1 MANPISG
8 HTKGS
13 NEGLTDG
20 EHIISPSLTNIYEGL
35 HGNGILS
42 PYDTAYTGANR
53 NAPASLPGAI
63 SQGANASKVTVKA
76 FEAIID
82 GILYDFG
89 GGSDVTITLG
99 STGDHLSGGS
109 TTSLTSGQECLFI
122 IVATAAGVKFTQSNI
137 ITTAAGAY
145 PSVSGTSAAYL
156 TDGKGTQNQQSFVLG
171 TVRATN
177 SGGSTVG
184 PGIQALSEFNDKRVF
199 LRPTPLF
206 FSPVTKGNVGT
217 TTGINSHTALAGA
230 HTGESGDLG
239 ETGVIWQ
246 SFNSDNESMLYY
258 TRKDSSNRHTHLLG
272 PTNINVSSPSGNLTF
287 TFDSDQVFV
296 LTPSTTINLNPS
308 GTFPPGH
315 TVFVSV
321 PSGST
326 VTFDSTGLNS
336 SVVATEATM
345 FVYDGSNWKK
355 VMVSGTIS
363 PASNGA
369 SGRVQLS
376 DGAGGFTSDA
386 ALYFTAGTPD
396 TLTVDGKLNV
406 TGLIDPTGLV
416 IDEKANVAATGH
428 TTAAGKGLLWVKNDA
443 PNRLYFTDD
452 AGTDKKVVHA
462 TDSVT
467 ELSDVSNAGSGIIIS
482 GAERTKLTGIATS
495 ATATAAPA
503 IEDNSGTPA
512 FASGITKAEV
522 QTLLNIA
529 DGATANAGTVTSVA
543 TSAPI
548 TGGTITGSGTI
559 GISAATTSAAGSMSG
574 ADKTKLDGIE
584 TNADVT
590 DATNVAAAGALMTSL
605 ADAKGDIFVATA
617 DNTVVRLAVGTNNHV
632 LTADSAQASGVKWAA
647 ASGGGGGDEI
657 VDADSDTKI
666 QVEEGTD
673 EDKIRFDTAGSERM
687 IIDDAGNVGIGTSTP
702 GTPLH
707 IKSSINTDMLRL
719 ESTDAGGT
727 GAPDIDIYRNSASP
741 ADNDELGMLVFRG
754 NDDAGNKTSYAWM
767 LAETEDVSD
776 GAEKARINFHV
787 QGSAGT
793 GLEAMR
799 IDKDGIQVSGQVQ
812 FDGALNHD
820 GSTAGFFNTTPAS
833 KTTVSA
839 LGGGSIVVT
848 PAGGG
853 APSADQVATQNAI
866 DTLQAKIDALIGALS
881 SYGLV

>member
-53 NAPASLPGAI
+53 NTPASLPGAI

-89 GGSDVTITLG
+89 GGSDITITLG

-122 IVATAAGVKFTQSNI
+122 IIATAAGVKFTQSNI
-137 ITTAAGAY
+137 ITTAVGAY
-145 PSVSGTSAAYL
+145 PSVTGTSAAYL

-239 ETGVIWQ
+239 DTGVIWQ

-296 LTPSTTINLNPS
+296 LTPTTTINLNPS

-345 FVYDGSNWKK
+345 FVYDGANWKK

-363 PASNGA
+363 PASSGA
-369 SGRVQLS
+369 SGIVQLS
-376 DGAGGFTSDA
+376 DGAGGFTSDTTLSYDTA
-386 ALYFTAGTPD
+386 ANELIVNGK
-396 TLTVDGKLNV
+396 LTVS
-406 TGLIDPTGLV
+406 GLIDPTGLEITPQSSNPAAADGSV
-416 IDEKANVAATGH
+416 VDANTLWLDSTASNRLKQGSANVI
-428 TTAAGKGLLWVKNDA
+428 
-443 PNRLYFTDD
+443 R
-452 AGTDKKVVHA
+452 A

-467 ELSDVSNAGSGIIIS
+467 ELSDVSSVGSGAIITGS
-482 GAERTKLTGIATS
+482 ERSKLSGIATS

-512 FASGITKAEV
+512 FATGITKGGV
-522 QTLLNIA
+522 QSLLNIA

-543 TSAPI
+543 TTAPI

-559 GISAATTSAAGSMSG
+559 GISPASATDAGSMSSAHYSKLEGIEAAATADQTNDEIRAAVEAATDSNVFTDADHSKLNAIATGATAYADADAIAAVEGEATLALTGDVTIAAGKGLTVDGTTLHVDAANDRVGIGTASPATALHVEGANHIIRVKDTSAGDTALTRTMGGLELSAAGMNTSSKFGVPIKFMSTDSAFTTENPKFLAAIVPIARESYTADTKGGMAIGFAVTANTAGASTVPQVAMTLDSNGRLGIGTGGPQAPLHVTGTIRQTTVTNAVLVANANGDLAAASNLADLAYLAPGGAQTDTFTPTTSAASWV
-574 ADKTKLDGIE
+574 APAPTTIQQAIE
-584 TNADVT
+584 RIAAFV
-590 DATNVAAAGALMTSL
+590 VAL
-605 ADAKGDIFVATA
+605 
-617 DNTVVRLAVGTNNHV
+617 
-632 LTADSAQASGVKWAA
+632 
-647 ASGGGGGDEI
+647 
-657 VDADSDTKI
+657 
-666 QVEEGTD
+666 
-673 EDKIRFDTAGSERM
+673 
-687 IIDDAGNVGIGTSTP
+687 P
-702 GTPLH
+702 
-707 IKSSINTDMLRL
+707 
-719 ESTDAGGT
+719 
-727 GAPDIDIYRNSASP
+727 GAPAQIP
-741 ADNDELGMLVFRG
+741 
-754 NDDAGNKTSYAWM
+754 
-767 LAETEDVSD
+767 
-776 GAEKARINFHV
+776 
-787 QGSAGT
+787 
-793 GLEAMR
+793 
-799 IDKDGIQVSGQVQ
+799 
-812 FDGALNHD
+812 
-820 GSTAGFFNTTPAS
+820 P
-833 KTTVSA
+833 
-839 LGGGSIVVT
+839 
-848 PAGGG
+848 
-853 APSADQVATQNAI
+853 
-866 DTLQAKIDALIGALS
+866 
-881 SYGLV
+881 

>member
-53 NAPASLPGAI
+53 NTPASLPGAI

-122 IVATAAGVKFTQSNI
+122 IIATAAGVKFTQSNI
-137 ITTAAGAY
+137 ITSAVGAY
-145 PSVSGTSAAYL
+145 PSVTGTSAAYL

-206 FSPVTKGNVGT
+206 FSPVTKGNVGS
-217 TTGINSHTALAGA
+217 TTGINSHTGLAGA

-239 ETGVIWQ
+239 DTGVIWQ

-428 TTAAGKGLLWVKNDA
+428 TTTAAKGLLWVKNDE

-452 AGTDKKVVHA
+452 AGTDKKVIHA

-467 ELSDVSNAGSGIIIS
+467 ELSDVSSVGSGAIITGS
-482 GAERTKLTGIATS
+482 ERSKLSGIATS

-512 FASGITKAEV
+512 FASGITKGEV
-522 QTLLNIA
+522 LTLINVA

-543 TSAPI
+543 TTAPI

-574 ADKTKLDGIE
+574 ADKTKLDGIDA
-584 TNADVT
+584 NAVD
-590 DATNVAAAGALMTSL
+590 AAGAVAAVEAEAGLNFSTSSN
-605 ADAKGDIFVATA
+605 DAIIENTTQDKDIIFKVNDGSVSTEVMRIDGDVS
-617 DNTVVRLAVGTNNHV
+617 R
-632 LTADSAQASGVKWAA
+632 
-647 ASGGGGGDEI
+647 
-657 VDADSDTKI
+657 
-666 QVEEGTD
+666 
-673 EDKIRFDTAGSERM
+673 
-687 IIDDAGNVGIGTSTP
+687 VGIGTDTPDARLHLEGSANDDVVLLVTNPGGNAGSTQGKVHIGLTHSHTNTVPSATISVIEKTVADHRGHLTFGTRTTAAATAVPTEKMRITDGGRVGIGTTSPAQVLDVVGTIRQSTVTNAVLITNANGDLGAASNLADLAYLAP
-702 GTPLH
+702 GGAQTDTFTATTSSGSWAGAVPTTLQTAIDRLAAH
-707 IKSSINTDMLRL
+707 IVNIP
-719 ESTDAGGT
+719 
-727 GAPDIDIYRNSASP
+727 GAPPQIP
-741 ADNDELGMLVFRG
+741 
-754 NDDAGNKTSYAWM
+754 
-767 LAETEDVSD
+767 
-776 GAEKARINFHV
+776 
-787 QGSAGT
+787 
-793 GLEAMR
+793 
-799 IDKDGIQVSGQVQ
+799 
-812 FDGALNHD
+812 
-820 GSTAGFFNTTPAS
+820 
-833 KTTVSA
+833 
-839 LGGGSIVVT
+839 
-848 PAGGG
+848 
-853 APSADQVATQNAI
+853 
-866 DTLQAKIDALIGALS
+866 
-881 SYGLV
+881 

>member
-8 HTKGS
+8 HTKGT

-53 NAPASLPGAI
+53 NTPASLPGAI

-89 GGSDVTITLG
+89 GGSDITITLG

-386 ALYFTAGTPD
+386 NLTWTTSPAK
-396 TLTVDGKLNV
+396 LTVNGKLDV
-406 TGLIDPTGLV
+406 SGLIDPTGLV

-428 TTAAGKGLLWVKNDA
+428 TTAEAKGLLWVKNDT

-543 TSAPI
+543 TGTGLS
-548 TGGTITGSGTI
+548 GGTITSTGTV
-559 GISAATTSAAGSMSG
+559 SLANTAVTAGSY
-574 ADKTKLDGIE
+574 
-584 TNADVT
+584 TNADITV
-590 DATNVAAAGALMTSL
+590 DAQG
-605 ADAKGDIFVATA
+605 
-617 DNTVVRLAVGTNNHV
+617 RLT
-632 LTADSAQASGVKWAA
+632 AA
-647 ASGGGGGDEI
+647 ASGSGGGGGGDEI
-657 VDADSDTKI
+657 ADADSDTKI

-687 IIDDAGNVGIGTSTP
+687 IIDNAGNVGIGTSSP

-707 IKSSINTDMLRL
+707 IVSSIATDMLRL

-741 ADNDELGMLVFRG
+741 ADNDEIGMIVFRG
-754 NDDAGNKTSYAWM
+754 KDSAGNKTSYAWL
-767 LAETEDVSD
+767 LAEIEDVTN
-776 GAEKARINFHV
+776 GVEKARINFHV
-787 QGSAGT
+787 QGSAGS

-820 GSTAGFFNTTPAS
+820 GSTVGFYGTTPATQQS
-833 KTTVSA
+833 SSTTATATSP
-839 LGGGSIVVT
+839 LLTG
-848 PAGGG
+848 PAAPG
-853 APSADQVATQNAI
+853 AGAAFSEVQQVATQI
-866 DTLQAKIDALIGALS
+866 DNLITQVGEIKSALQTLGLLS
-881 SYGLV
+881 

>member
-8 HTKGS
+8 HTKGT

-53 NAPASLPGAI
+53 NTPASLPGAI

-89 GGSDVTITLG
+89 GGSDITITLG

-416 IDEKANVAATGH
+416 LNPQSSNPETTNAGNTLWLDNTASNRLKQGSANVI
-428 TTAAGKGLLWVKNDA
+428 
-443 PNRLYFTDD
+443 R
-452 AGTDKKVVHA
+452 A

-543 TSAPI
+543 TGTGLS
-548 TGGTITGSGTI
+548 GGTITGSGTV
-559 GISAATTSAAGSMSG
+559 SLANTAVTAGSY
-574 ADKTKLDGIE
+574 
-584 TNADVT
+584 TNADITV
-590 DATNVAAAGALMTSL
+590 DAQG
-605 ADAKGDIFVATA
+605 
-617 DNTVVRLAVGTNNHV
+617 RLT
-632 LTADSAQASGVKWAA
+632 AA
-647 ASGGGGGDEI
+647 ASGSGGGSY
-657 VDADSDTKI
+657 ADSDAI
-666 QVEEGTD
+666 AAVEGESTLDLTGAVTVQTD
-673 EDKIRFDTAGSERM
+673 LKMTTSSDNAIIENVTQDKDIIFKVNDGGSSTEVMR
-687 IIDDAGNVGIGTSTP
+687 IDGDVSRVGIGTDTP
-702 GTPLH
+702 DAKLH
-707 IKSSINTDMLRL
+707 IQGDSNNDVVVHIT
-719 ESTDAGGT
+719 TVGGT
-727 GAPDIDIYRNSASP
+727 GGGSQGKAHIGMSHFSSDTVPSALITV
-741 ADNDELGMLVFRG
+741 E
-754 NDDAGNKTSYAWM
+754 
-767 LAETEDVSD
+767 EIDVSD
-776 GAEKARINFHV
+776 HRANMTFSTRQSASSNATATEK
-787 QGSAGT
+787 
-793 GLEAMR
+793 MR
-799 IDKDGIQVSGQVQ
+799 ITYDGKVGIGTTSPSSPLHVNGDVEI
-812 FDGALNHD
+812 DGALNHD
-820 GSTAGFFNTTPAS
+820 GSTVGFYGTTPATQQS
-833 KTTVSA
+833 SSTTASAVSGSLVGPSPGPGDALHADVANVAAQLDQLILQVGEIKSA
-839 LGGGSIVVT
+839 L
-848 PAGGG
+848 
-853 APSADQVATQNAI
+853 Q
-866 DTLQAKIDALIGALS
+866 TLGLLS
-881 SYGLV
+881 

>member
-122 IVATAAGVKFTQSNI
+122 IIATAAGVKFTQSNI

-512 FASGITKAEV
+512 FASGITKGEV

-559 GISAATTSAAGSMSG
+559 GISAATTSAAGSMSS
-574 ADKTKLDGIE
+574 ADKTKLDGIAASATAYTDADAIAAVE
-584 TNADVT
+584 GEATLALTGDVT
-590 DATNVAAAGALMTSL
+590 
-605 ADAKGDIFVATA
+605 I
-617 DNTVVRLAVGTNNHV
+617 
-632 LTADSAQASGVKWAA
+632 A
-647 ASGGGGGDEI
+647 ASKGLTVDGTTLH
-657 VDADSDTKI
+657 VDAAND
-666 QVEEGTD
+666 
-673 EDKIRFDTAGSERM
+673 R
-687 IIDDAGNVGIGTSTP
+687 VGIGT
-702 GTPLH
+702 
-707 IKSSINTDMLRL
+707 
-719 ESTDAGGT
+719 
-727 GAPDIDIYRNSASP
+727 ASP
-741 ADNDELGMLVFRG
+741 ATALHVEGSNHII
-754 NDDAGNKTSYAWM
+754 
-767 LAETEDVSD
+767 
-776 GAEKARINFHV
+776 RIKDT
-787 QGSAGT
+787 SAGDNALT
-793 GLEAMR
+793 RTMGGLELSAAGMNTTSKFGVPIKFMSTDSAFTTENPKFLAAIVPIARESYTADTKGGMAIGFAVTANTAGASTVPQVAMTLDSNGR
-799 IDKDGIQVSGQVQ
+799 LGIGTGGPQALLHVNGDVE

-820 GSTAGFFNTTPAS
+820 GSTVGFFNTTPAS
-833 KTTVSA
+833 KTAVSA
-839 LGGGSIVVT
+839 LGGGSIVVN

-853 APSADQVATQNAI
+853 APSADQVQTQNAI

>member
-8 HTKGS
+8 HTKGT

-53 NAPASLPGAI
+53 NTPASLPGAI

-89 GGSDVTITLG
+89 GGSDITITLG

-428 TTAAGKGLLWVKNDA
+428 TTAAGKGLLWVKDDA

-482 GAERTKLTGIATS
+482 SAERTKLTGIATS

-543 TSAPI
+543 TGTGLS
-548 TGGTITGSGTI
+548 GGTITGSGTV
-559 GISAATTSAAGSMSG
+559 SLANTAVTAGSY
-574 ADKTKLDGIE
+574 
-584 TNADVT
+584 TNADITV
-590 DATNVAAAGALMTSL
+590 DAQGRLTAAANG
-605 ADAKGDIFVATA
+605 
-617 DNTVVRLAVGTNNHV
+617 
-632 LTADSAQASGVKWAA
+632 
-647 ASGGGGGDEI
+647 SGGGGGDEI
-657 VDADSDTKI
+657 ADADSDTKI

-687 IIDDAGNVGIGTSTP
+687 IIDNAGNVGIGTSSP

-707 IKSSINTDMLRL
+707 IVSSISTDMLRL

-741 ADNDELGMLVFRG
+741 ADNDEIGMIVFRG
-754 NDDAGNKTSYAWM
+754 KDDAGNKTSYAWM
-767 LAETEDVSD
+767 LAEIEDVTN
-776 GAEKARINFHV
+776 GVEKARINFHV

-820 GSTAGFFNTTPAS
+820 GSTAGFFGTTPATQQS
-833 KTTVSA
+833 VATLGAQTAVPQGAPAPPGAGDTTHADFVSA
-839 LGGGSIVVT
+839 IN
-848 PAGGG
+848 
-853 APSADQVATQNAI
+853 QI
-866 DTLQAKIDALIGALS
+866 DTNINNLQAKLDALINALDT
-881 SYGLV
+881 YGLV